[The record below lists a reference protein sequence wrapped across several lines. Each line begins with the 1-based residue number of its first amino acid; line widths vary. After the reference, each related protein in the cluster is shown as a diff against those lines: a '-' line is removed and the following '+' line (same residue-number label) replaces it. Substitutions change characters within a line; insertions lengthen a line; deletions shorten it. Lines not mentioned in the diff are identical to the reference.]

1 MTRQQ
6 NPPGINAIKKRVC
19 EIRLNLEMFIA
30 DYSGKDLNEI
40 SRALQLAID
49 AIDDEFEARYLVHW
63 DDL

>member
-6 NPPGINAIKKRVC
+6 NPPGINAIKKRVS

-49 AIDDEFEARYLVHW
+49 AIDDEFEARYEAVGH
-63 DDL
+63 DV